1 MRTLAI
7 QEQCDDA
14 DGGRGLEV
22 IEPVIDQHAIRGF
35 RSDELRDV
43 GPIRGLA
50 LVRMLGVP
58 AEDSVDQARQAGSP

>member
-7 QEQCDDA
+7 QEQCYDA

-22 IEPVIDQHAIRGF
+22 IEPVVDQHAIGSS

-43 GPIRGLA
+43 GPISRLA
-50 LVRMLGVP
+50 LVGVL
-58 AEDSVDQARQAGSP
+58 